1 MLLNKIQ
8 KQLTDKII
16 KVFENQKTTLLVAP
30 TGSGKTIMFSYIL
43 SHFFKIKSINKACV
57 LVHREE
63 LMQQNKNA
71 FEKINPNITTC
82 FFNSKIKKWDAQVI
96 FAMVQTL
103 VKNLQTN
110 PNIDMLIIDEAHHS
124 VANTYKIIIDHFLQF
139 NPNCKILGV
148 TATPIRGDKKKLKE
162 IFPEI
167 TAQITVQELI
177 QAGYLV
183 KPEVFIR
190 DVGIQKK
197 IYNLYNKNQEYDL
210 NKVANIINTTAINS
224 EVINHWK
231 KYAHN
236 RQTVIFCANIKHA
249 HDVTET
255 FKKAGI
261 KAQLITGNY
270 KSEKRNIILKNFD
283 KTKFQVIV
291 NVNVLTEGWDCQ
303 IVSCVVLLRPSS
315 FKSTIV
321 QMIGRGLRPITNN
334 TQYPNIIKKDCI
346 ILDFG
351 TSIQNNPKLF
361 EYLSLKNPKNK
372 KNLNNVNNK
381 NFTDISENSKESKE
395 IQFTKDVKMKK
406 YDILKNSNFEWYD
419 LTNHEK
425 HYIAGF
431 HAWAY
436 ITHYKDLYIAIGG
449 KKEPKTAKCL
459 FKGNEDN
466 CFAIANNWL
475 NLHETDKSA
484 YKTQYWNQHL
494 YTSKQRDY
502 LFRLLKLRQKNKK
515 INFSIL
521 FDEQKMKNMNKYQMS
536 KIITFLIK
544 YNEIKKI
551 ILKIIKP

>member
-16 KVFENQKTTLLVAP
+16 KVFENQQTTLLVAP
-30 TGSGKTIMFSYIL
+30 TGSGKTVMFSFIL
-43 SHFFKIKSINKACV
+43 KHFLQIKSINKACV

-71 FEKINPNITTC
+71 FEIINQNITTC
-82 FFNSKIKKWDAQVI
+82 FFNSKIKKWSAQVI

-103 VKNLQTN
+103 AKNLPEK

-124 VANTYKIIIDHFLQF
+124 AANTYKIIIDHFLKF
-139 NPNCKILGV
+139 NPQCKILGV

-167 TAQITVQELI
+167 TAQITVKELI
-177 QAGYLV
+177 KAGYLV

-190 DVGIQKK
+190 DVGIKEK
-197 IYNLYNKNQEYDL
+197 IFQLYQKNQEYNL
-210 NKVANIINTTAINS
+210 NKVADIINTTAINS

-231 KYAHN
+231 KYAQN
-236 RQTVIFCANIKHA
+236 RQTIIFCANIQHA
-249 HDVTET
+249 HDVTEA

-261 KAQLITGNY
+261 KAQLITGNDN
-270 KSEKRNIILKNFD
+270 SEKRNIILKNFD
-283 KTKFQVIV
+283 KTKIQVIV

-315 FKSTIV
+315 FKSTIE
-321 QMIGRGLRPITNN
+321 QMIGRGLRLLKNHNKYPHIT
-334 TQYPNIIKKDCI
+334 KKDCI

-351 TSIQNNPKLF
+351 TSIQNNPNLF
-361 EYLSLKNPKNK
+361 EYLSPYENPNK
-372 KNLNNVNNK
+372 KHLNK
-381 NFTDISENSKESKE
+381 TNSTNTEFNSRESKE
-395 IQFTKDVKMKK
+395 IQFVKDIKMKK
-406 YDILKNSNFEWYD
+406 YDVLQNSNFEWYD
-419 LTNHEK
+419 LANNKK

-431 HAWAY
+431 HTWAY
-436 ITHYKDLYIAIGG
+436 ITHYKNIYIAIGG

-466 CFAIANNWL
+466 CFAIANDWL
-475 NLHETDKSA
+475 NLHETDKSV
-484 YKTQYWNQHL
+484 YKTQYWNTHH
-494 YTSKQRDY
+494 YTSKQKNY
-502 LFRLLKLRQKNKK
+502 LLRLLKLRQKNKK

-521 FDEQKMKNMNKYQMS
+521 FDEQKIKNMNKYQMS

-551 ILKIIKP
+551 ILKIKKLIN

>member
-16 KVFENQKTTLLVAP
+16 KVFENQQTTLLVAP
-30 TGSGKTIMFSYIL
+30 TGSGKTVMFSFIL
-43 SHFFKIKSINKACV
+43 KHFLQIKSINKACV

-71 FEKINPNITTC
+71 FEIINQNITTC
-82 FFNSKIKKWDAQVI
+82 FFNSKIKKWSAQVI

-103 VKNLQTN
+103 AKNL
-110 PNIDMLIIDEAHHS
+110 PEKPDIDMLIIDEAHHS
-124 VANTYKIIIDHFLQF
+124 AANTYKIIIDHFLKY
-139 NPNCKILGV
+139 NPQCKILGV

-167 TAQITVQELI
+167 TAQITVKELI
-177 QAGYLV
+177 KAGYLV

-190 DVGIQKK
+190 DVGIKEK
-197 IYNLYNKNQEYDL
+197 IFQLYQKNQEYNL
-210 NKVANIINTTAINS
+210 NKVADIINTTAINS

-231 KYAHN
+231 KYAQN
-236 RQTVIFCANIKHA
+236 RQTIIFCANIKHA
-249 HDVTET
+249 RDVTEA

-261 KAQLITGNY
+261 KAQLITGNDN
-270 KSEKRNIILKNFD
+270 SEKRNIILKNFD
-283 KTKFQVIV
+283 KTKIQVIV

-315 FKSTIV
+315 FKSTIE
-321 QMIGRGLRPITNN
+321 QMIGRGLRLLKNHNKYPHIT
-334 TQYPNIIKKDCI
+334 KKDCI

-351 TSIQNNPKLF
+351 TSIQNNPNLF
-361 EYLSLKNPKNK
+361 EYLSPYENPNK
-372 KNLNNVNNK
+372 KRLNK
-381 NFTDISENSKESKE
+381 TNSTNTEFNSRESKE
-395 IQFTKDVKMKK
+395 IQFVKDIKMKK
-406 YDILKNSNFEWYD
+406 YDVLQNSNFEWYD
-419 LTNHEK
+419 LANNKK

-431 HAWAY
+431 HTWAY
-436 ITHYKDLYIAIGG
+436 ITHYKNIYIAIGG

-466 CFAIANNWL
+466 CFAIANDWL
-475 NLHETDKSA
+475 NLHETDKSV
-484 YKTQYWNQHL
+484 YKTQYWNTHH
-494 YTSKQRDY
+494 YTSKQKNY
-502 LFRLLKLRQKNKK
+502 LLRLLKLRQKNKK

-521 FDEQKMKNMNKYQMS
+521 FDEQKIKNMNKYQMS

-551 ILKIIKP
+551 ILNIKKLIN

>member
-1 MLLNKIQ
+1 
-8 KQLTDKII
+8 
-16 KVFENQKTTLLVAP
+16 
-30 TGSGKTIMFSYIL
+30 
-43 SHFFKIKSINKACV
+43 
-57 LVHREE
+57 
-63 LMQQNKNA
+63 
-71 FEKINPNITTC
+71 
-82 FFNSKIKKWDAQVI
+82 
-96 FAMVQTL
+96 
-103 VKNLQTN
+103 
-110 PNIDMLIIDEAHHS
+110 
-124 VANTYKIIIDHFLQF
+124 
-139 NPNCKILGV
+139 
-148 TATPIRGDKKKLKE
+148 
-162 IFPEI
+162 
-167 TAQITVQELI
+167 
-177 QAGYLV
+177 
-183 KPEVFIR
+183 
-190 DVGIQKK
+190 
-197 IYNLYNKNQEYDL
+197 
-210 NKVANIINTTAINS
+210 
-224 EVINHWK
+224 
-231 KYAHN
+231 
-236 RQTVIFCANIKHA
+236 
-249 HDVTET
+249 
-255 FKKAGI
+255 
-261 KAQLITGNY
+261 
-270 KSEKRNIILKNFD
+270 
-283 KTKFQVIV
+283 
-291 NVNVLTEGWDCQ
+291 
-303 IVSCVVLLRPSS
+303 
-315 FKSTIV
+315 TIV
-321 QMIGRGLRPITNN
+321 QMIGSGLRPITNN

-419 LTNHEK
+419 LTNREK

-544 YNEIKKI
+544 YNEIK
-551 ILKIIKP
+551 